1 MSKVKWRGGAL
12 LAPVPPAMITCG
24 TVEKPNVMTA
34 AWTGILNTHPPK
46 TYVSIR
52 PSRHSYGL
60 IKESGEFVI
69 NLTTKELTKAAD
81 FCGVR
86 SGKDMDKFAA
96 CGITAEASTEIAA
109 PSLAESPLSL
119 ECKVTDI
126 IPLGTHDMFMA
137 DIVAVT
143 VKDELISPEG
153 KLRLEK
159 SGLVAYAHGEYY
171 ELGKKLGFFG
181 FSVQKKKKHNNN
193 RGKTNNNK
201 K

>member
-1 MSKVKWRGGAL
+1 M
-12 LAPVPPAMITCG
+12 LAPLPPAIVTCG
-24 TVEKPNVMTA
+24 TVEKPNALTVG
-34 AWTGILNTHPPK
+34 WTGILNTHPPK

-69 NLTTKELTKAAD
+69 NLTTKDLVRAAD

-86 SGKDMDKFAA
+86 SGKDTDKFAV
-96 CGITAEASTEIAA
+96 CGITAEASTEVSA

-119 ECKVTDI
+119 ECKVTDV

-143 VKDELISPEG
+143 VKDELISQDG
-153 KLRLEK
+153 KLHLDK
-159 SGLVAYAHGEYY
+159 CGLVAYAHGEYY

-181 FSVQKKKKHNNN
+181 FSVQKKKK
-193 RGKTNNNK
+193 RKKQPTSTNK
-201 K
+201 

>member
-1 MSKVKWRGGAL
+1 MSKTKWKGGAL
-12 LAPVPPAMITCG
+12 LAPLPPAIVTCG
-24 TVEKPNVMTA
+24 TVEKPNALTVG
-34 AWTGILNTHPPK
+34 WTGILNTHPPK

-60 IKESGEFVI
+60 IKEAGEFVI
-69 NLTTKELTKAAD
+69 NLTTKDLVRAAD

-86 SGKDMDKFAA
+86 SGKDTDKFAV
-96 CGITAEASTEIAA
+96 CGITAEESTEVSA

-143 VKDELISPEG
+143 VKDELISQDG
-153 KLRLEK
+153 KLHLDK
-159 SGLVAYAHGEYY
+159 CGLVAYAHGEYY

-181 FSVQKKKKHNNN
+181 FSVQKKKKH
-193 RGKTNNNK
+193 K
-201 K
+201 KQPLHTKK